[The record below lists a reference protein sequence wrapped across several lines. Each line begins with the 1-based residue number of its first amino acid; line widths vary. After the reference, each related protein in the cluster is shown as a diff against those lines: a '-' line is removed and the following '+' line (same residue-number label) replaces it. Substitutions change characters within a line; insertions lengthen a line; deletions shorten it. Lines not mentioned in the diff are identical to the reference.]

1 MFSRCWST
9 LFTNVYSNAE
19 SSFKK
24 RKLPPVGYM
33 VGHRVGHEVGHGL
46 HHGLGHGVGR
56 GLPHV
61 LSTSELASPSF
72 SSPSVSL
79 ASKSSDIY
87 FI

>member
-1 MFSRCWST
+1 MLSRV
-9 LFTNVYSNAE
+9 L
-19 SSFKK
+19 KK
-24 RKLPPVGYM
+24 KLPSVGHM
-33 VGHRVGHEVGHGL
+33 VGHRVGHEVGRGL

-79 ASKSSDIY
+79 GSKGSDFY
-87 FI
+87 FR